1 MREREKK
8 SAARW
13 KKSLKC
19 DGKIFIIMKYTIDIY
34 LLVGK
39 NTLGIQIGIKK
50 AGKSGWFDQE
60 LYRIALAAEC

>member
-19 DGKIFIIMKYTIDIY
+19 DGKIFITMKYTIDIY
-34 LLVGK
+34 L
-39 NTLGIQIGIKK
+39 LGIQIGIKK

-60 LYRIALAAEC
+60 LYRIALATEC